1 MPNDKIE
8 HQAVTDLQE
17 TLTSPYLAIEDA
29 SIGDEIEFIKEDK
42 FPVMFSEIVD
52 FKDDKGNIKPT
63 KVFKVHILHEKQV
76 KMLKLNGIARNEIFK
91 KVGNDLESLVGLK
104 AMLDKDGHGSFKYV
118 HFSKIY

>member
-1 MPNDKIE
+1 MTNDKVE

-29 SIGDEIEFIKEDK
+29 GIGDEIEFVKEPD
-42 FPVMFSEIVD
+42 FPIMFSEMVD
-52 FKDDKGNIKPT
+52 FTDKQGKVKPT

-91 KVGNDLESLVGLK
+91 KVGNDLKDLIGMK
-104 AMLDKDGHGSFKYV
+104 ASLDKDGHGSFKYI
-118 HFSKIY
+118 HFGKIY